1 MEVVNT
7 NGKIRVSLSC
17 EFGIDMS
24 FEEVHDLVTILE
36 SKIYLRLKEL
46 YPKLAN
52 VIIHAEP
59 SSD

>member
-1 MEVVNT
+1 
-7 NGKIRVSLSC
+7 
-17 EFGIDMS
+17 MS